1 MKQLLEQIRAF
12 PVDSLSYESLGEF
25 VKQIDYANL
34 DYKGLIPY
42 ECDPGDYGRNI
53 LCLEPFECV
62 LIYWP
67 PSTESAIHYH
77 KGFYGYVAML
87 EGELDNV
94 EYVYKNG
101 VLGED
106 RAVRFLAGG
115 VADEPDE
122 TIHKL
127 ANPSSENGA
136 VSLHFYYP
144 ALDTLEDLAI
154 YNTEIGAEGIL
165 SATAKAASWS
175 DREGH
180 FKALR
185 ENAFEYQDMA
195 TFHSKRSHVIYPVVP
210 KPGSEKIGEMVGAYY
225 CEQAKIYDRL
235 DQSTQ
240 KRSAYTET
248 INGIISDE
256 FKSLDHLNKV
266 LHIACG
272 TGRRAVEIRKMSGA
286 PYKIQ
291 GVDISA
297 SMCEVASEKDIN
309 LLNSGWVDL
318 QLPEGTKYCAAAWL
332 YAFGH
337 ISAAE
342 VREQALV
349 KLNKHLKMNAPFML
363 DVFNLENKNEW
374 GPKALRSYHQMNLGK
389 YGYQPGDVFYKRT
402 GGKEI
407 AFLHYFTK
415 DEIVDLLEKC
425 GFKIE
430 NIWNIGYAKDAGEI
444 KDSHTEGF
452 LMIHAKKAREL
463 S

>member
-1 MKQLLEQIRAF
+1 
-12 PVDSLSYESLGEF
+12 
-25 VKQIDYANL
+25 
-34 DYKGLIPY
+34 
-42 ECDPGDYGRNI
+42 
-53 LCLEPFECV
+53 
-62 LIYWP
+62 
-67 PSTESAIHYH
+67 
-77 KGFYGYVAML
+77 ML

-94 EYVYKNG
+94 EYVFDNG

-106 RAVRFLAGG
+106 RAVRYYPGG

-127 ANPSSENGA
+127 ANPNPKKGA

-165 SATAKAASWS
+165 SAQAKSASWS

-195 TFHSKRSHVIYPVVP
+195 TYHSDRSHLIYPVIP

-225 CEQAKIYDRL
+225 CEQARIYDRI
-235 DQSTQ
+235 DESSQN
-240 KRSAYTET
+240 RSAYTEK
-248 INGIISDE
+248 INEIIAREFSQLNRLDE
-256 FKSLDHLNKV
+256 V

-272 TGRRAVEIRKMSGA
+272 TGRRAIEIRNLSGS

-297 SMCEVASEKDIN
+297 SMCEVASEKDIH

-318 QLPEGTKYCAAAWL
+318 ELPSDTQYCAATWL

-337 ISAAE
+337 ISSPE
-342 VREQALV
+342 VRKDALV
-349 KLNKHLKMNAPFML
+349 KLNRHLKMNAPFML
-363 DVFNLENKNEW
+363 DVFNIDNKNEW
-374 GPKALRSYHQMNLGK
+374 GPLALKAYQKMKLDR
-389 YGYQPGDVFYKRT
+389 YGYQPGDVFYKRI
-402 GGKEI
+402 GGEEI
-407 AFLHYFTK
+407 AFLHYF
-415 DEIVDLLEKC
+415 DQNEITSLLEEC
-425 GFKIE
+425 GFQVEK
-430 NIWNIGYAKDAGEI
+430 IWNIGYVKDAGII
-444 KDSHTEGF
+444 KEDPTEGF
-452 LMIHAKKAREL
+452 FMIHAKKAKPM
-463 S
+463 